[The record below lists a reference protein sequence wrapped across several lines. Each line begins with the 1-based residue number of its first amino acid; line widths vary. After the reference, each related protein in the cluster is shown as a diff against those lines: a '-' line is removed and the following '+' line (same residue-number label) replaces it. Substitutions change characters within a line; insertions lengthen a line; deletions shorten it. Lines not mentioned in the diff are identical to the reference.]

1 MAMSPIFYDIRELQ
15 RIFSRSP
22 LHLESEGTWLPP
34 LDIYETD
41 REFIVKLEIPG
52 VRKQDIK
59 IGFSEN
65 VLTISGTR
73 CDETMGGEMKYVQ
86 MEIAY
91 GEFQRRVVFNTPI
104 DQNAITAKYSEGF
117 LKVVLPKL

>member
-1 MAMSPIFYDIRELQ
+1 MSPIFYDIRELQ

-22 LHLESEGTWLPP
+22 LPLESGSAWLPP
-34 LDIYETD
+34 LDVYETD
-41 REFIVKLEIPG
+41 NEFIVKLEIPG
-52 VRKQDIK
+52 VKKQDIQ

-73 CDETMGGEMKYVQ
+73 CDETLGIEIKYVQ

-91 GEFQRRVVFNTPI
+91 GEFQRRIAFHTPI
-104 DQNAITAKYSEGF
+104 DQNAIKAQYSDGF
-117 LKVVLPKL
+117 LKVVVPKL

>member
-1 MAMSPIFYDIRELQ
+1 MSPIFYDIRELQ

-22 LHLESEGTWLPP
+22 VHLESEGAWLPP
-34 LDIYETD
+34 LDVYEAD
-41 REFIVKLEIPG
+41 KAFIVKLEIPG
-52 VRKQDIK
+52 VQKQDIK
-59 IGFSEN
+59 IGFSDN

-73 CDETMGGEMKYVQ
+73 CDETLSGEIKYVQ

-91 GEFQRRVVFNTPI
+91 GEFQRRIAFNTPI
-104 DQNAITAKYSEGF
+104 DPNAIKAHYDDGF